1 MASISCRRV
10 APCGQRSHDQR
21 GEFGAGADWD
31 ALQKLEVVGGAH
43 RLDVIRQCAATGFGL
58 GRVWAGRPSV
68 AASLMDAV
76 TIHALDDKPAKRKI
90 MLWASGAR
98 RTPAKP
104 INYTLC
110 D

>member
-1 MASISCRRV
+1 
-10 APCGQRSHDQR
+10 
-21 GEFGAGADWD
+21 
-31 ALQKLEVVGGAH
+31 
-43 RLDVIRQCAATGFGL
+43 
-58 GRVWAGRPSV
+58 
-68 AASLMDAV
+68 MDAV